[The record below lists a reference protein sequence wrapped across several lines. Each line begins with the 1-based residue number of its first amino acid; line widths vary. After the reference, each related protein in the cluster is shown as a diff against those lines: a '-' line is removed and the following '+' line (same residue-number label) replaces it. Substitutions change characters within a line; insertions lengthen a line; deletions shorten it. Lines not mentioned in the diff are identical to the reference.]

1 MILASKSKVRKEIL
15 DMNKFKNLGI
25 IKNSPDFNNEKLNY
39 FESSINNFKSRQSW
53 TKPQI
58 LEQFFN
64 LIPEFSYKDLGR
76 YLDGKM

>member
-1 MILASKSKVRKEIL
+1 MFLSEAKT
-15 DMNKFKNLGI
+15 
-25 IKNSPDFNNEKLNY
+25 IKNSPDFDDTKLDY
-39 FESSINNFKSRQSW
+39 FENSINDFKSSKSW

-64 LIPEFSYKDLGR
+64 LIPEFSYKDVGR